1 MDEAQGLSTRP
12 VRKSIRLPR
21 DAYAVSGSAWLLT
34 MTTAERRSHFT
45 DPVFAG
51 AVAAL
56 LLEVSDARGVQIDL
70 YCFMPDHAHVLAQV
84 TTGDVLATIQAFK
97 SLSTR
102 LWHNWG
108 GHGVLWQRSFHDHG
122 LRTSMDYD
130 RAVHYILMNPVE
142 AGLSECWEAFA
153 QIGGPVAGRL

>member
-12 VRKSIRLPR
+12 ERKSIRLPR

-56 LLEVSDARGVQIDL
+56 RLEVSDARGVQIDL
-70 YCFMPDHAHVLAQV
+70 YCFMPDHAHVPGTSHDRGGSRGNTGVQIVEHPALA
-84 TTGDVLATIQAFK
+84 
-97 SLSTR
+97 R
-102 LWHNWG
+102 LG
-108 GHGVLWQRSFHDHG
+108 RTRSF
-122 LRTSMDYD
+122 
-130 RAVHYILMNPVE
+130 V
-142 AGLSECWEAFA
+142 
-153 QIGGPVAGRL
+153 